1 MGFLSQLLHLVL
13 GVGDVSW
20 SESLLAEGLL
30 VCVEQRALMS
40 QAVAA
45 AGPGVVF
52 EPSDTTF
59 LSWNCEWGWINIP
72 LSCHAACWMPILIQ
86 SFIQFTSYRKVVV
99 KMSFK
104 RNKCDN
110 VT

>member
-1 MGFLSQLLHLVL
+1 MYP
-13 GVGDVSW
+13 GVTV
-20 SESLLAEGLL
+20 AAGL
-30 VCVEQRALMS
+30 EQRALIS

-59 LSWNCEWGWINIP
+59 LSWNCEWGWINIA
-72 LSCHAACWMPILIQ
+72 LSCHAVWWVPIHVQ
-86 SFIQFTSYRKVVV
+86 SFIQFTSHRKVVV

-104 RNKCDN
+104 RNTYDN
-110 VT
+110 AAVT